1 MAIQRWTARDIPGHI
16 DYSNSNYSTW
26 VNSHACHPFDD
37 TETDPNIINNLAG
50 SISKA
55 ISAPVSGNYYLL
67 GASDNTGTA
76 DLGRNDD
83 YVNNVTFNID
93 GFTHSGKSSGNMYF
107 DAGDVIRISAQY
119 FNANGSGGFDTNPC
133 SIALVLYGPE
143 DPVVSAPNITDFGLQ
158 STADPVPG
166 ESATLTW
173 TIDKNGADLTSVQI
187 ENITENLTYNVG
199 TGTSGELTLNNFF
212 PDDTPVGTEYEFK
225 LTATNSEGSDD
236 FTITVTSGGN
246 DPSFANFQS
255 SNLTPYPGQDFD
267 ITWTNVDD
275 GGPALTL
282 MRFTVLQVV
291 DGAPNIVV
299 SQEDLSVDK
308 PYATSKTV
316 SIPVG
321 TADGTKFKYRLR
333 LENGAGSSQS
343 TTAAVTTTGAPPE
356 ISNLS
361 VDLSNPVPTQTFT
374 LSWDV
379 ADNGVSITDTRVTNL
394 TTNTTDILSASATE
408 QSYSF
413 PSGTADGTSWTYK
426 VQVTSDAGVDA
437 EEITVT
443 SALATTGTFTATPT
457 TIIAGADV
465 ELEWAIVGTYD
476 SLTIPGVVVD
486 SNPGSAIVKPTTDTT
501 YSMTVTGSKVE
512 NGSLTIDQEVTVYQN
527 VSINSFVFNKT
538 IITEA
543 DTSVTLSWN
552 ITGDADTIN
561 ITPAIPG
568 YTTST
573 NWPKSD
579 SVTFTYPNTETIY
592 TIKAFGDGVA
602 GSGSIN
608 QTASIP
614 VLIGEGPE
622 PITGPSSAIYDIPK
636 RALDVVITLAA
647 AGGGNGGSDA
657 GSSGGGGGNGQ
668 GGTFKMAGPQATA
681 YQITL
686 YAPAK
691 GGNGTNNGQVGGGGG
706 AGGGTGYPSG
716 GNGGNSGP
724 SGWSGGGG
732 GGGGAA
738 RAETGGN
745 IILVAGGGGGGG
757 GGSWNTG
764 QANSGQN
771 GKSWLTWGDPSTVSS
786 NLHTGEKGKQNPG
799 DGGGGGGGGG
809 GLSSTGDNGNGGSYG
824 GDKAAKAGGGKGG
837 GSYIVAGAVAEQ
849 LTTFTNG
856 GAGYGSVTFTYGDWI
871 PNVFSITPQNPTVG
885 GDLPGPGV
893 TVYSDYFTIDG
904 INLPITVDISAGQIQ
919 KEGEIA
925 WASSLTVNSGD
936 SIRARFTTPTTG
948 GTGNAGYDIVTDLVV
963 RAGLIDDEPDDVV
976 SATWQVTTRSPDI
989 EPDPFG
995 WSDSVENTPLNRIG
1009 IESETIVISDF
1020 EIPLEIEADYPIEV
1034 MINNDGIW
1042 RSVSEIT

>member
-1 MAIQRWTARDIPGHI
+1 MAIQRWTARDTPGYVA
-16 DYSNSNYSTW
+16 YSNSNYGTFM
-26 VNSHACHPFDD
+26 NSHACHPFDA
-37 TETDPNIINNLAG
+37 TETNPATVNALA
-50 SISKA
+50 SVVNKTL
-55 ISAPVSGNYYLL
+55 SAPVSGNYYLTGAADNSGNGYIRRTVGGVTNTQTVTFASL
-67 GASDNTGTA
+67 ESNTGAST
-76 DLGRNDD
+76 
-83 YVNNVTFNID
+83 
-93 GFTHSGKSSGNMYF
+93 SS
-107 DAGDVIRISAQY
+107 IY
-119 FNANGSGGFDTNPC
+119 FNSGETITIYGFFQNAPASGGFDTNPC
-133 SIALVLYGPE
+133 AVAMVLYGPD

-158 STADPVPG
+158 TTADPVPG
-166 ESATLTW
+166 ESATLIW

-199 TGTSGELTLNNFF
+199 TGTSGELTINNFF

-255 SNLTPYPGQDFD
+255 SNLTPYTGQNFD
-267 ITWTNVDD
+267 ITWTDVDD

-282 MRFTVLQVV
+282 MRFTVIQVV
-291 DGAPNIVV
+291 DGAPNITV
-299 SQEDLSVDK
+299 SQEDLSVSK

-316 SIPVG
+316 SIPAG

-379 ADNGVSITDTRVTNL
+379 ADNGVSITDTRITNL

-426 VQVTSDAGVDA
+426 VQVTSDAGVDS

-476 SLTIPGVVVD
+476 SLTIPGVVVG

-512 NGSLTIDQEVTVYQN
+512 NGSLTIDQEITVYQN
-527 VSINSFVFNKT
+527 VNINSFVFNKT

-573 NWPKSD
+573 NWPKSG
-579 SVTFTYPNTETIY
+579 SVNFTYPNTETIY
-592 TIKAFGDGVA
+592 TIKAFGNGVA

-614 VLIGEGPE
+614 VLIGGGSD
-622 PITGPSSAIYDIPK
+622 PITGPSFAVYDIPK

-647 AGGGNGGSDA
+647 AGGGSGGTDGGTAGGSG
-657 GSSGGGGGNGQ
+657 GSGQ

-691 GGNGTNNGQVGGGGG
+691 GGNGTNNNKKGGGGG
-706 AGGGTGYPSG
+706 AGGGSGYPSG

-757 GGSWNTG
+757 GASLKRKGKNAG
-764 QANSGQN
+764 N
-771 GKSWLTWGDPSTVSS
+771 GKSWLTWSNPATVSS
-786 NLHTGEKGKQNPG
+786 NLHTGSAGAARSSG

-809 GLSSTGDNGNGGSYG
+809 GLSSVGDNGDGGSYG
-824 GDKAAKAGGGKGG
+824 ADESTGAGGGKGG
-837 GSYIVAGAVAEQ
+837 GSYIVTGAVAEQ

-856 GAGYGSVTFTYGDWI
+856 GAGYGNVTFTYGDWI

-893 TVYSDYFTIDG
+893 TVYSNYFTIDG

-948 GTGNAGYDIVTDLVV
+948 GTANAGYDVVTDLVV

-976 SATWQVTTRSPDI
+976 SATWQVTT
-989 EPDPFG
+989 
-995 WSDSVENTPLNRIG
+995 
-1009 IESETIVISDF
+1009 
-1020 EIPLEIEADYPIEV
+1020 
-1034 MINNDGIW
+1034 
-1042 RSVSEIT
+1042 